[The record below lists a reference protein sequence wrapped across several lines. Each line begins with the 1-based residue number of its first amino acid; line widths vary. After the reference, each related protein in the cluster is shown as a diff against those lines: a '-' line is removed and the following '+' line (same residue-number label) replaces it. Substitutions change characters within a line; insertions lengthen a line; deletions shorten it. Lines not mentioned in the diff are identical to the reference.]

1 MSITTLAPAVTVEAS
16 VLADAVELIG
26 SQHEREHEAFNRGYN
41 LGRADACVA
50 LAEME
55 SRRERAERW
64 RDWAAALKDAKSD
77 PGFMCEAHV
86 KAKTEP
92 WKLTPLEWGALN
104 NVRLAPLTDGEAR

>member
-1 MSITTLAPAVTVEAS
+1 MTITLDTPPLTVDAS

-26 SQHEREHEAFNRGYN
+26 TQHEREREAFNRGYN

-55 SRRERAERW
+55 ARRERAEQW
-64 RDWAAALKDAKSD
+64 RDWAAALKEAKAD

-92 WKLTPLEWGALN
+92 WKLTPLEWAALR
-104 NVRLAPLTDGEAR
+104 NVRLAPLADSEIR